1 MNVVA
6 ILNERSVEHYA
17 ENIFRFVVKHNFSVA
32 THRKRHLLLFCES
45 KNYWLIFFC
54 VVSFIG
60 GVYEGFSYVHTIAVK
75 NFKKRSALTVA
86 HVWNLIILNPTKT
99 LDCGRFYNFFV
110 VAFEV
115 VNIPELAGLA
125 YTFAVTKSSLAI
137 KFQGVVNII
146 KKATKK

>member
-6 ILNERSVEHYA
+6 ILNERSVEHYT
-17 ENIFRFVVKHNFSVA
+17 EKIFRFVVEHNLSIA

-45 KNYWLIFFC
+45 KNHWLVF
-54 VVSFIG
+54 VSAICFIG
-60 GVYEGFSYVHTIAVK
+60 GVYECFSYVHTIAVK
-75 NFKKRSALTVA
+75 NFKTRSAIIVP
-86 HVWNLIILNPTKT
+86 HVWNPLNLNPTKT

-125 YTFAVTKSSLAI
+125 YTFAVTKSSLAV
-137 KFQGVVNII
+137 KFQAVVNIV